1 MANVPSS
8 RTIGSVSS
16 TWYNSGTREEVNY
29 TITFYLITSYTQS
42 ASANTST
49 VSMHV
54 RASVTGGV
62 PFKVSS
68 WAVTGNGGTKSGS
81 ESSYSSVSPRNF
93 ASSSKTLTHSTSGTC
108 SFSSGATVTV
118 SYYTTLA
125 GSGVNK
131 AINKT
136 LTLNNASYSVPTIN
150 VYSTLSFNTTS
161 PTMGNNCVMTISKA
175 SCATSGVRIRATY
188 DSADHTI
195 YTGSANSYTW
205 SVPDLASTTPNS
217 ATKNITISIQ
227 SVKGSTYYAAKT
239 YTLKAKVPASYV
251 PEIQIDSVTD
261 DIGWSSF
268 VVGWSKLTF
277 DVSAGLS
284 DNVSTISK
292 YALEVRQDD
301 SAGILIYSTSI
312 SSTDVEETLAMA
324 VPITS
329 TTVWA
334 KVTVTDSRGRTASD
348 TTTINA
354 VAYAQPQMTI
364 SASRCDSLGNPDAI
378 GNYIKVEVT
387 WSITQISTD
396 NYVTENLVTYLST
409 DGNTAVQVNSTA
421 VSGYSGTVTFITAL
435 SAQSRG
441 QIYST
446 LKDNLSPQVT
456 SNIKAVPR
464 ASIPLSL
471 YDDGVDLGVTMGG
484 IASAGGFR
492 CLMDAYFGGDHLI
505 TALDFSNTTISKY
518 FQYQVGETYSVGN
531 AAIFPGFLTNEA
543 KRFQFSILLPRSAA
557 GRTVTV
563 TQLNLNARAN
573 GGYIAGSGSGYN
585 FLGSGITVSVAVDSS
600 DGRYIRIR
608 CDKTSAWG
616 SNNTVVAVTPNTDII
631 LSFS

>member
-16 TWYNSGTREEVNY
+16 TWYNSGTREDVNY

-54 RASVTGGV
+54 RATVSPAV

-81 ESSYSSVSPRNF
+81 ESSYSSSSPRNF
-93 ASSSKTLTHSTSGTC
+93 SSSSKTLTHSTSGTC

-131 AINKT
+131 AISKT
-136 LTLNNASYSVPTIN
+136 LTLNNATYSLPTIN
-150 VYSTLSFNTTS
+150 VYSTLSFSSTT
-161 PTMGNNCVMTISKA
+161 PTMGSTCTMTISKA

-188 DSADHTI
+188 DGTDHTI
-195 YTGSANSYTW
+195 YTGTANSYTW
-205 SVPDLASTTPNS
+205 TVPDLASTTPNS
-217 ATKNITISIQ
+217 STKTITISIQ
-227 SVKGSTYYAAKT
+227 SVKGSTYYAAKN
-239 YTLKAKVPASYV
+239 YTIKAKVPASYV
-251 PEIQIDSVTD
+251 PDIQIDSVTD
-261 DIGWSSF
+261 DIGWSAF
-268 VVGWSKLTF
+268 VAGWSKLTF
-277 DVSAGLS
+277 EVSAGLS
-284 DNVSTISK
+284 DNVSTITG
-292 YALEVRQDD
+292 YALEVRQDN
-301 SAGILIYSTSI
+301 STGNLIFSTSI
-312 SSTDVEETLAMA
+312 SSTDVEETLSMT

-334 KVTVTDSRGRTASD
+334 RATVTDSRGRTASD
-348 TTTINA
+348 EMTINA
-354 VAYAQPQMTI
+354 VAYAQPQMSI
-364 SASRCDSLGNPDAI
+364 SASRCDSQGNPDAI
-378 GNYIKVEVT
+378 GNYINVEVS
-387 WSITQISTD
+387 WSITQIYTD

-409 DGNTAVQVNSTA
+409 DGATAVQVNSTA

-441 QIYST
+441 QIFST
-446 LKDNLSPQVT
+446 LKDNLSAQVT

-471 YDDGVDLGVTMGG
+471 YDDGTDLGVTMGG

-518 FQYQVGETYSVGN
+518 FQYQAGETYSID
-531 AAIFPGFLTNEA
+531 AEA
-543 KRFQFSILLPRSAA
+543 VLAGLVSNGGQDIVFGVCLPRSAE
-557 GRTVTV
+557 GRTITATAMNLTVRGINGVVQSANYNYLSNSTVTV
-563 TQLNLNARAN
+563 S
-573 GGYIAGSGSGYN
+573 I
-585 FLGSGITVSVAVDSS
+585 DSD
-600 DGRYIRIR
+600 DGRWISIKCSKNSAWSNATNNTPVVVRPG
-608 CDKTSAWG
+608 TSAI
-616 SNNTVVAVTPNTDII
+616 VLA
-631 LSFS
+631 FS

>member
-16 TWYNSGTREEVNY
+16 TWYNSGTRDDVNY

-54 RASVTGGV
+54 RATVSPAV

-81 ESSYSSVSPRNF
+81 ESSYSSSSPRNF
-93 ASSSKTLTHSTSGTC
+93 SSSSKTLTHSTSGTC

-131 AINKT
+131 AISKT
-136 LTLNNASYSVPTIN
+136 LTLNNATYSLPTIN
-150 VYSTLSFNTTS
+150 VYSTLSFSSTT
-161 PTMGNNCVMTISKA
+161 PTMGSTCTMTISKA

-188 DSADHTI
+188 DGADHTI
-195 YTGSANSYTW
+195 YTGTANSYAWT
-205 SVPDLASTTPNS
+205 VPDLASTTPNS
-217 ATKNITISIQ
+217 STKTITISIQ
-227 SVKGSTYYAAKT
+227 SVKGSTYYAAKN
-239 YTLKAKVPASYV
+239 YTIKAKVPASYV
-251 PEIQIDSVTD
+251 PDIQIDSVTD
-261 DIGWSSF
+261 DIGWSAF
-268 VVGWSKLTF
+268 VAGWSKLTF
-277 DVSAGLS
+277 EVSAGLS
-284 DNVSTISK
+284 DNVSTITG
-292 YALEVRQDD
+292 YALEVRQDN
-301 SAGILIYSTSI
+301 STGNLIYSTSI
-312 SSTDVEETLAMA
+312 ASTDVEETLSMT

-334 KVTVTDSRGRTASD
+334 RATVTDSRGRTASD
-348 TTTINA
+348 EMTINA
-354 VAYAQPQMTI
+354 VAYAQPQMAI
-364 SASRCDSLGNPDAI
+364 SAVRCDSLGNIDPI
-378 GNYIKVEVT
+378 GNYINVQVD

-396 NYVTENLVTYLST
+396 NFTTENLVTYLST
-409 DGNTAVQVNSTA
+409 DGGAAVQVDSTA
-421 VSGYSGTVTFITAL
+421 VSGYSGTVLFITAL

-446 LKDNLSPQVT
+446 LKDNLSAQVT
-456 SNIKAVPR
+456 SNIKSVPR

-518 FQYQVGETYSVGN
+518 FQYQAGETYSID
-531 AAIFPGFLTNEA
+531 AEA
-543 KRFQFSILLPRSAA
+543 VLAGLVSNGGQDIVFGVCLPRSAE
-557 GRTVTV
+557 GRTITATAMNLTVRGINGVVQSANYNYLSNSTVTV
-563 TQLNLNARAN
+563 SIDSDDARWISIKCSKNSAWSNATNNTPVVVRP
-573 GGYIAGSGSGYN
+573 G
-585 FLGSGITVSVAVDSS
+585 
-600 DGRYIRIR
+600 
-608 CDKTSAWG
+608 TSAIVL
-616 SNNTVVAVTPNTDII
+616 T
-631 LSFS
+631 FS